1 MIKKVEEAKIVLA
14 CEDDPVLFAEIAC
27 MCNNMELYDWQKEL
41 LEEFHK
47 NLKVDCDTR
56 NHLVSARP
64 KCGITTVYALYVLWN
79 SIFKYGFN
87 TLYYTQTNKSGK
99 EFLKLIDTIKDNLP
113 SYLKEEYKE
122 KISYGRR
129 FESGNKI
136 CIATGVND
144 CRGYSTNLTILDN
157 CSMMIDE
164 NLEDFMQCMFPVLW
178 SQGSKHLDQLILSN
192 NLDIPKPFT
201 VIYERANESLNS
213 FKRPHIIDA

>member
-41 LEEFHK
+41 LEAFHK
-47 NLKVDCDTR
+47 TLKVDLDTR
-56 NHLVSARP
+56 NHLVSIRP
-64 KCGITTVYALYVLWN
+64 KCGITTVYALYALWN

-99 EFLKLIDTIKDNLP
+99 EFLKTIDTIKDNLP

-122 KISYGRR
+122 KRSYDRI
-129 FESGNKI
+129 FESGNRI
-136 CIATGVND
+136 LIATGVND
-144 CRGYSTNLTILDN
+144 CRGYSMNLTILDN
-157 CSMMIDE
+157 CSMMTDTV
-164 NLEDFMQCMFPVLW
+164 LEDFMQCMFPVLE
-178 SQGSKHLDQLILSN
+178 SRGSKHLGQLILSN
-192 NLDIPKPFT
+192 NLDVPKPFT
-201 VIYERANESLNS
+201 VIYERANEGLNS

>member
-27 MCNNMELYDWQKEL
+27 MCNNIELYDWQKEL
-41 LEEFHK
+41 LEAFHK
-47 NLKVDCDTR
+47 TLKVDCDTR
-56 NHLVSARP
+56 NHLVSIRP
-64 KCGITTVYALYVLWN
+64 KCGITTVYALYALWN

-99 EFLKLIDTIKDNLP
+99 EFLKIIDTIKDNLP

-122 KISYGRR
+122 KRNYDRI
-129 FESGNKI
+129 FESGNRI
-136 CIATGVND
+136 LIATGVND

-157 CSMMIDE
+157 CSMMINE
-164 NLEDFMQCMFPVLW
+164 NLEDFMQCMFPVLF
-178 SQGSKHLDQLILSN
+178 SGSSNHLGQLIMSN
-192 NLDIPKPFT
+192 NLDVPKPFT
-201 VIYERANESLNS
+201 VIYERANEGANS

>member
-41 LEEFHK
+41 LEAFHK
-47 NLKVDCDTR
+47 TLKVDCDTR

-64 KCGITTVYALYVLWN
+64 KCGITTVYALYALWN

-99 EFLKLIDTIKDNLP
+99 EFLKIIDTIKDNLP

-122 KISYGRR
+122 KRNYDRI
-129 FESGNKI
+129 FESGNRI
-136 CIATGVND
+136 LIATGVND
-144 CRGYSTNLTILDN
+144 CRGYSMNLTILDN
-157 CSMMIDE
+157 CSMMTDTV
-164 NLEDFMQCMFPVLW
+164 LEDFMQCMFPVLG
-178 SQGSKHLDQLILSN
+178 SRGSKHLGQLILSN
-192 NLDIPKPFT
+192 NLDVPKSFT
-201 VIYERANESLNS
+201 VIYERANEGLNS

>member
-41 LEEFHK
+41 LESFHT
-47 NLKVDCDTR
+47 LKVDLDTR

-64 KCGITTVYALYVLWN
+64 KSGITTVYALYALWN

-99 EFLKLIDTIKDNLP
+99 EFLKTIDTIKDNLP
-113 SYLKEEYKE
+113 QYLKEEYKE
-122 KISYGRR
+122 KRSYDRI
-129 FESGNKI
+129 FESGNRI
-136 CIATGVND
+136 MLATNTND

-157 CSMMIDE
+157 CSMMSNANI
-164 NLEDFMQCMFPVLW
+164 EDFMQCMFPVLF
-178 SQGSKHLDQLILSN
+178 SGSPRHFSQLIISN

-201 VIYERANESLNS
+201 MLYERANEGANS

>member
-14 CEDDPVLFAEIAC
+14 YEDDPILFAEIAC

-41 LEEFHK
+41 LKEFHK

-64 KCGITTVYALYVLWN
+64 KCGITTVYALYALWN

-99 EFLKLIDTIKDNLP
+99 EFLKIIDTIKDNLP

-122 KISYGRR
+122 KRSYDRI
-129 FESGNKI
+129 FESGNRI
-136 CIATGVND
+136 LIATGVND
-144 CRGYSTNLTILDN
+144 CRGYSMNLTILDN
-157 CSMMIDE
+157 CSMMTDTV
-164 NLEDFMQCMFPVLW
+164 LEDFMQCMFPVLG
-178 SQGSKHLDQLILSN
+178 SRGSKYLSQLIMSN
-192 NLDIPKPFT
+192 NLDVPKPFT
-201 VIYERANESLNS
+201 VIYERANEGANS

>member
-1 MIKKVEEAKIVLA
+1 MIKKVEEAKIVLS

-178 SQGSKHLDQLILSN
+178 NQRSKHLDQLILSN

>member
-41 LEEFHK
+41 LEAFHK
-47 NLKVDCDTR
+47 TLKVDCDTR

-64 KCGITTVYALYVLWN
+64 KCGITTVYALYALWN

-99 EFLKLIDTIKDNLP
+99 EFLKIIDTIKDNLP

-122 KISYGRR
+122 KRNYDRI
-129 FESGNKI
+129 FESGNRI
-136 CIATGVND
+136 LIATGVND
-144 CRGYSTNLTILDN
+144 CRGYSMNLTILDN
-157 CSMMIDE
+157 CSMMTDTV
-164 NLEDFMQCMFPVLW
+164 LEDFMQCMFPVLG
-178 SQGSKHLDQLILSN
+178 SGGSKHLGQLILSN
-192 NLDIPKPFT
+192 NLDVPKSFT
-201 VIYERANESLNS
+201 VIYERANEGLNS

>member
-41 LEEFHK
+41 LEAFHK

-64 KCGITTVYALYVLWN
+64 KAGITTVYALYALWN
-79 SIFKYGFN
+79 SIFRYGFN

-99 EFLKLIDTIKDNLP
+99 EFLKTIDTIKDNLP

-129 FESGNKI
+129 FESGNRI
-136 CIATGVND
+136 LIATSVNE
-144 CRGYSTNLTILDN
+144 CKGYFTNLTILDN
-157 CSMMIDE
+157 CSMMTDI
-164 NLEDFMQCMFPVLW
+164 NLEDFMNCMFPVLF
-178 SQGSKHLDQLILSN
+178 SGSSKHLSQLIMSN
-192 NLDIPKPFT
+192 NLDVPKPFT
-201 VIYERANESLNS
+201 MFYQRANEGLNS

>member
-41 LEEFHK
+41 LEAFHK

-64 KCGITTVYALYVLWN
+64 KCGITTVYALYALWN
-79 SIFKYGFN
+79 SIFRYRFN
-87 TLYYTQTNKSGK
+87 TLYYSQTFRSGK
-99 EFLKLIDTIKDNLP
+99 EFLKIIDTIKDNLP

-122 KISYGRR
+122 KRNYDRI
-129 FESGNKI
+129 FESGNRI
-136 CIATGVND
+136 LIATGVND
-144 CRGYSTNLTILDN
+144 CRGYSMNLTILDN
-157 CSMMIDE
+157 CSMMTDVI
-164 NLEDFMQCMFPVLW
+164 LEDFMQCMFPVLG
-178 SQGSKHLDQLILSN
+178 SRGSKHLSQLIMSN
-192 NLDIPKPFT
+192 NLDVPKQFT
-201 VIYERANESLNS
+201 VIYERANEGLNS

>member
-1 MIKKVEEAKIVLA
+1 MIKKVEKAKIILA

-41 LEEFHK
+41 LEAFYK
-47 NLKVDCDTR
+47 KLKVDNDTR

-64 KCGITTVYALYVLWN
+64 KSGITTVYALYVLWN

-99 EFLKLIDTIKDNLP
+99 EFLKIIDDIKANLP
-113 SYLKEEYKE
+113 AYLKEEYE
-122 KISYGRR
+122 KRGYDRI

-136 CIATGVND
+136 LLATHIND
-144 CRGYSTNLTILDN
+144 CRGLSTNLTILDN
-157 CSMMIDE
+157 CSMMSDE
-164 NLEDFMQCMFPVLW
+164 NLEDFMQCMFPVLL
-178 SQGSKHLDQLILSN
+178 SGGPNNLNQLILSN

-201 VIYERANESLNS
+201 ASYDAANKGLNS

>member
-64 KCGITTVYALYVLWN
+64 KSGITTVYALYALWN
-79 SIFKYGFN
+79 SIFRYGFN
-87 TLYYTQTNKSGK
+87 TLYYSHTVRSGK
-99 EFLKLIDTIKDNLP
+99 EFLKTIDTIKDNLP
-113 SYLKEEYKE
+113 IYLKEEYKE
-122 KISYGRR
+122 KRGYDRI
-129 FESGNKI
+129 FESGNRI
-136 CIATGVND
+136 LIATGVND

-157 CSMMIDE
+157 CSMMINE
-164 NLEDFMQCMFPVLW
+164 NLEDFMQCMFPVLF
-178 SQGSKHLDQLILSN
+178 SGSSNHLGQLILSN
-192 NLDIPKPFT
+192 NLDVPKPFT
-201 VIYERANESLNS
+201 VIYERANEGANS

>member
-1 MIKKVEEAKIVLA
+1 MIKKVEEAKIVLL

-41 LEEFHK
+41 IEEFHGT
-47 NLKVDCDTR
+47 LKVDCDTR

-64 KCGITTVYALYVLWN
+64 KCGITTVYALYALWN

-122 KISYGRR
+122 KRSYDRI
-129 FESGNKI
+129 FESGNRI
-136 CIATGVND
+136 LIATGVND
-144 CRGYSTNLTILDN
+144 CRGYSMNLTILDN
-157 CSMMIDE
+157 CSMMTDA
-164 NLEDFMQCMFPVLW
+164 NLEDFMQCMFPVLG
-178 SQGSKHLDQLILSN
+178 SRGSKYLGQLIMSN
-192 NLDIPKPFT
+192 NLDVPKPFT
-201 VIYERANESLNS
+201 MLYQRANEGANS
-213 FKRPHIIDA
+213 FKIPHIIDA

>member
-41 LEEFHK
+41 IEEFHGT
-47 NLKVDCDTR
+47 LKVDCDTR

-64 KCGITTVYALYVLWN
+64 KSGITTVYVLYALWN
-79 SIFKYGFN
+79 SIFRYGFN

-99 EFLKLIDTIKDNLP
+99 EFLKIIDSIKDNLP

-122 KISYGRR
+122 KRSYDRI
-129 FESGNKI
+129 FESGNRI
-136 CIATGVND
+136 LIAMGVND

-157 CSMMIDE
+157 CSMISDA
-164 NLEDFMQCMFPVLW
+164 NLEDFMQCMFPVLG
-178 SQGSKHLDQLILSN
+178 SRGSKYLGQLIMSN
-192 NLDIPKPFT
+192 NLDVPKPFT
-201 VIYERANESLNS
+201 VIYERANQGLNS

>member
-1 MIKKVEEAKIVLA
+1 MIKKVEEAKIVLS

-41 LEEFHK
+41 LESFHK
-47 NLKVDCDTR
+47 TLKVDLDTR

-64 KCGITTVYALYVLWN
+64 KSGITTVYALYALWN
-79 SIFKYGFN
+79 SIFKFGFN

-99 EFLKLIDTIKDNLP
+99 EFLKIIDTFKDNLP

-122 KISYGRR
+122 KRSYDRI
-129 FESGNKI
+129 FESGNRI
-136 CIATGVND
+136 MLATNVND
-144 CRGYSTNLTILDN
+144 CRGYSMNLTILDN
-157 CSMMIDE
+157 CSMISDT
-164 NLEDFMQCMFPVLW
+164 NLEDFMQCMFPVL
-178 SQGSKHLDQLILSN
+178 GSRGPNHLGQLIMSN

-201 VIYERANESLNS
+201 MLYERANEGANS

>member
-1 MIKKVEEAKIVLA
+1 MIKKIEEAKIVLA

-47 NLKVDCDTR
+47 TLKVDCDTR

-64 KCGITTVYALYVLWN
+64 KCDITTVYALYALWN

-87 TLYYTQTNKSGK
+87 TLYYTQTFKSGK
-99 EFLKLIDTIKDNLP
+99 EFLKTIDTIKDNLP
-113 SYLKEEYKE
+113 TYLKEDYKE
-122 KISYGRR
+122 KVSYGRR
-129 FESGNKI
+129 LESGNRI
-136 CIATGVND
+136 LIATGVND
-144 CRGYSTNLTILDN
+144 CRGYSMNLTILDN
-157 CSMMIDE
+157 CSMMIDA
-164 NLEDFMQCMFPVLW
+164 NLEDFMQCMFPVL
-178 SQGSKHLDQLILSN
+178 GSRGSNHLGQLILSN

-201 VIYERANESLNS
+201 VIYERANAGLNS

>member
-41 LEEFHK
+41 LEAFHK

-56 NHLVSARP
+56 NHLVSIRP
-64 KCGITTVYALYVLWN
+64 KCGITTVYALYALWN

-99 EFLKLIDTIKDNLP
+99 EFLKTIDTIKDNLP

-122 KISYGRR
+122 KRSYDRI
-129 FESGNKI
+129 FESGNRI
-136 CIATGVND
+136 LIATGVND
-144 CRGYSTNLTILDN
+144 CRGYSMNLTILDN
-157 CSMMIDE
+157 CSMMTDTV
-164 NLEDFMQCMFPVLW
+164 LEDFMQCMFPVL
-178 SQGSKHLDQLILSN
+178 GSRGSNHLSQLIMSN
-192 NLDIPKPFT
+192 NLDVPKPFT
-201 VIYERANESLNS
+201 VIYERANEGLNS